1 MCLLDYQPGPGVGYP
16 AVPPLLS
23 SEAMKRPSEPDAP
36 AMPSLLV
43 FAIAVLVFGSPL
55 RRLWLAEGA
64 PGYLPFLVWLGVIAL
79 GGWVAWRS
87 GGHDT

>member
-1 MCLLDYQPGPGVGYP
+1 
-16 AVPPLLS
+16 
-23 SEAMKRPSEPDAP
+23 MKRPSEPDVP

-64 PGYLPFLVWLGVIAL
+64 PGWLPFLVWLGVIGL
-79 GGWVAWRS
+79 GFWAAHRG
-87 GGHDT
+87 GGHDA

>member
-1 MCLLDYQPGPGVGYP
+1 
-16 AVPPLLS
+16 
-23 SEAMKRPSEPDAP
+23 MKRPSEPDAP

-64 PGYLPFLVWLGVIAL
+64 PGWLPFLVWLGVIGL
-79 GGWVAWRS
+79 GFWAAHRK
-87 GGHDT
+87 GGHDA